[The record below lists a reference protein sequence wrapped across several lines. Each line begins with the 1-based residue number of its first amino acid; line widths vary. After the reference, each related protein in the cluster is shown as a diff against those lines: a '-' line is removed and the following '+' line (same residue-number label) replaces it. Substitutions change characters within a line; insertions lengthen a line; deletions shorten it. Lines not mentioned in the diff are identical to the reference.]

1 MTFSEFFIKHPRFA
15 GVVAIVMVLMGLIAL
30 FLLPIS
36 QYPQVTPPQIV
47 VTATYPGANAQLLV
61 DTVAVPIENQIN
73 GVDGMLYMS
82 STATDNGT
90 YQLTITF
97 NVGTD
102 PDIAQVKVE
111 NRLEQVKA
119 LLPAIVN
126 QEGLNVKVQS
136 SNMLAFLVL
145 DSPNGTYDSLFLS
158 NFAYSSIQNPLK
170 RIDGI
175 SDVNIF
181 GPQKSVRIWVNP
193 RKLTSMGLTTQNVV
207 EAVEN
212 QNVVAGIGSIGSAP
226 MAGDKN
232 VVLAL
237 TTKGMLENTTD
248 FEKIIVHSAQD
259 GSVVYLK
266 DIARVESGAD
276 NYQLSAQF
284 NGHSAVVMELNQ
296 APNSNAL
303 SVMRHLKQTIKELVP
318 SFPEDIDLKIAY
330 DSTDFVKA
338 SIFNIVLTLVLTFIL
353 VVIVVYVFLQNA
365 HATLIPMITIP
376 VSLIATFAVLYAIG
390 FNLNI
395 LTLFAMILAIGL
407 VVDDAIVVV
416 ERVQYLMQYEH
427 MDSMMA
433 SIQAMKDIS
442 SSIIATT
449 LVLLSIFVPVAMMAG
464 ITGKIYSQFAVTIAT
479 AIVFSSVN
487 ALTLSPALCAILLK
501 QKKMQKISKV
511 FSWFNIQLDKMK
523 DAYLKCVGVLCNHL
537 KSMAFCCL
545 GVFIVL
551 GLLFKI
557 IPNSFIPNEDQGFI
571 LGNVQLPDTASINET
586 QSYLKEISEKVVQ
599 MDGVA
604 YMIGIAGTSML
615 SAGGENIGMIAIGLK
630 PWNQRK
636 SKSLSIE
643 AITQKLVSSFSHE
656 CRASVE
662 FFEMPAIPGVG
673 TSGGLSFQVN
683 AVNNG
688 ISPKELA
695 EKVSALLDKMNHNQN
710 FSYAFTTFTAETP
723 HLYIDLD
730 RTKLESYGVATG
742 SLFNVLQNNLGS
754 KYVNNITQD
763 GQINKVIVQAESIYR
778 NEASD
783 VEDLYVPNVNNN
795 PIQIGEF
802 IDFKTV
808 LSPKI
813 IYRFNQYLSAAITAA
828 AAPGISSGHAILEIK
843 KLMQTLGNQYAVAWT
858 GLSLQEVEA
867 SGLVYILVA
876 LAIVFTYLFL
886 VAQYESW
893 KVPLSV
899 MSTNIFAILGAL
911 LGLKFMGLPLSIYAQ
926 LGIVLLIGL
935 ASKNAILIVQ
945 FILDAQKMGMKGV
958 KAALYGAKER
968 YRAVLMTALTFIL
981 GVFPMVVAKGAGAA
995 SQISIGVTVFFG
1007 MLAATV
1013 IGIVFV
1019 PALFLFFD
1027 KLGASD
1033 DTQKKD
1039 H

>member
-47 VTATYPGANAQLLV
+47 VTANYPGANAQLLV

-73 GVDGMLYMS
+73 GVEGMLYMS

-90 YQLTITF
+90 YQLIITF
-97 NVGTD
+97 DVGTD

-111 NRLEQVKA
+111 NRLEQVKS

-126 QEGLNVKVQS
+126 QEGLSVKVQS

-145 DSPNGTYDSLFLS
+145 DSPNKTYDSLTLS
-158 NFAYSSIQNPLK
+158 NFAYSHIQNPLK
-170 RIDGI
+170 RIKGV

-181 GPQKSVRIWVNP
+181 GPQKSIRVWVNP
-193 RKLTSMGLTTQNVV
+193 RKLTALGLTTQDVV
-207 EAVEN
+207 NAIEN

-226 MAGDKN
+226 VSGDNN

-237 TTKGMLENTTD
+237 TTKGMLLNVVD
-248 FEKIIVHSAQD
+248 FENIIVNNAQD
-259 GSVVYLK
+259 GSVVYLR
-266 DIARVESGAD
+266 DVARIENGAD
-276 NYQLSAQF
+276 TYQLNAQF
-284 NGHSAVVMELNQ
+284 NGHSAVVMEINQ
-296 APNSNAL
+296 TPNSNAL
-303 SVMRHLKQTIKELVP
+303 SVMQRLKKTVKELEV
-318 SFPEDIDLKIAY
+318 SFPKDIVLRIAY

-338 SIFNIVLTLVLTFIL
+338 SIWNIVLTLGLTFLL
-353 VVIVVYVFLQNA
+353 VVVVVYVFLQNM

-416 ERVQYLMQYEH
+416 ERVQYLMQYNG
-427 MDSMMA
+427 MDSVGA

-442 SSIIATT
+442 SSIVATT

-464 ITGKIYSQFAVTIAT
+464 ITGKIYSQFAVTIST
-479 AIVFSSVN
+479 AIIFSSVN
-487 ALTLSPALCAILLK
+487 ALTLSPALCAILL
-501 QKKMQKISKV
+501 QKKDKTNRFFI
-511 FSWFNIQLDKMK
+511 FFNAQLEKLK
-523 DAYLKCVGVLCNHL
+523 NTYLKCVDILCRHL
-537 KSMAFCCL
+537 TLMIFGCL
-545 GVFIVL
+545 GVFVGLIVL
-551 GLLFKI
+551 FKVL
-557 IPNSFIPNEDQGFI
+557 PSSFIPNEDQGFI

-586 QSYLKEISEKVVQ
+586 QKLLNEMSEKVVK

-615 SAGGENIGMIAIGLK
+615 SAGGENIGMVAIGLK
-630 PWNQRK
+630 PWDERK
-636 SKSLSIE
+636 AKSLSIE
-643 AITQKLVSSFSHE
+643 AITQKLMMTFDRD
-656 CRASVE
+656 CRANVE

-683 AVNNG
+683 ALNND
-688 ISPKELA
+688 ISPEELSK
-695 EKVSALLDKMNHNQN
+695 KVSVLLNKMNHNKN

-723 HLYIDLD
+723 HLYIDID
-730 RTKLESYGVATG
+730 RIKLESYGVATG
-742 SLFNVLQNNLGS
+742 NLFNVLQNNLGS
-754 KYVNNITQD
+754 RYVNNITQD

-778 NEASD
+778 NDVSD
-783 VEDLYVPNVNNN
+783 IENLYVPNVNNK

-802 IDFKTV
+802 IGFKTV

-813 IYRFNQYLSAAITAA
+813 IYRFNQYLSAAVTAA
-828 AAPGISSGHAILEIK
+828 AAVGVSSGHAILEVK
-843 KLMQTLGNQYAVAWT
+843 KLMQTLGNQYALAWT

-876 LAIVFTYLFL
+876 LAVLFTYLFL

-911 LGLKFMGLPLSIYAQ
+911 LGLKLMGLALSIYAQ
-926 LGIVLLIGL
+926 LGVVLLIGL

-945 FILDAQKMGMKGV
+945 FILDAQKDGMKGI

-1007 MLAATV
+1007 MLAATI
-1013 IGIVFV
+1013 IGVVFV

-1027 KLGASD
+1027 KWGDSYD
-1033 DTQKKD
+1033 KQKKD
-1039 H
+1039 S